1 METREIK
8 VYRFSE
14 LPEWAKEKVIKD
26 SYLSYEYLWSEY
38 SMGSLFAWAKEIGLE
53 ITYYSIDWGNASQC
67 TIKYNDKYVD
77 FDYTFNLD
85 KDLTGYTM
93 DYTLMIPWNKT
104 KDVDEC
110 IWAFLKECNAD
121 FEYQSTREYVSEHLY
136 ANDYYFTEDGNVYEY

>member
-14 LPEWAKEKVIKD
+14 LSDSAKEKAINQ
-26 SYLSYEYLWSEY
+26 SYLSSEYVWAEY

-85 KDLTGYTM
+85 KDLTGYIM
-93 DYTLMIPWNKT
+93 DYTLMIPWNKN
-104 KDVDEC
+104 KDPQEC
-110 IWAFLKECNAD
+110 IEAFIQDCVAD
-121 FEYQSTREYVSEHLY
+121 FKYQTSKGYVSEHFD
-136 ANDYYFTEDGNVYEY
+136 ANDYFFTEDGREFND